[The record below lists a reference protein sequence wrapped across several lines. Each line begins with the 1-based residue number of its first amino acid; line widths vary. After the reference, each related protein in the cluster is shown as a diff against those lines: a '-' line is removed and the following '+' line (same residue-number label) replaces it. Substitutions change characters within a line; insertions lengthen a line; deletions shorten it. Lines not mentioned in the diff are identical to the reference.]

1 MSSEATQVDVGDDDD
16 DVSIDDDD
24 YKGSGGSGGTIVVC
38 SVRWWCYGCLCFLAA
53 RQCWR

>member
-16 DVSIDDDD
+16 DVSIDADD